1 MLNLRRFDLHF
12 RIETIVK
19 MVRDKYNQEAASIV
33 ERMLSITTVTMA
45 KNCLFEPFYTES
57 RMVTIFHSRA

>member
-1 MLNLRRFDLHF
+1 
-12 RIETIVK
+12 
-19 MVRDKYNQEAASIV
+19 
-33 ERMLSITTVTMA
+33 MLSITTVTMA